1 LGFADIRA
9 KENVTVAQLGFK
21 GAMIIG
27 VSQALAIIPGTSRS
41 GITMSLGMMLGLSKE
56 NSARFSFL
64 LSIPGIIMPGG
75 YLSYKL
81 ISSTETVNWQILGL
95 GSILA
100 FISAYA
106 CIHYFLI
113 LVNKIGMMPF
123 VIYRL
128 LLGVGLVWFI
138 NS

>member
-1 LGFADIRA
+1 MAG
-9 KENVTVAQLGFK
+9 
-21 GAMIIG
+21 
-27 VSQALAIIPGTSRS
+27 S
-41 GITMSLGMMLGLSKE
+41 
-56 NSARFSFL
+56 
-64 LSIPGIIMPGG
+64 
-75 YLSYKL
+75 YLSYQL
-81 ISSTETVNWQILGL
+81 ISSAEIVDWQILGL

-113 LVNKIGMMPF
+113 LVNKLGMMPF

-128 LLGVGLVWFI
+128 LLGAGLVWFI

>member
-1 LGFADIRA
+1 
-9 KENVTVAQLGFK
+9 
-21 GAMIIG
+21 
-27 VSQALAIIPGTSRS
+27 
-41 GITMSLGMMLGLSKE
+41 
-56 NSARFSFL
+56 
-64 LSIPGIIMPGG
+64 MPGG

-81 ISSTETVNWQILGL
+81 ITSAETVNWQILGL

-100 FISAYA
+100 FVSAYA